1 MGIEYDDDK
10 RRRTL
15 QERGLD
21 MAHAAD
27 IFRGYTFTVEDQRWN
42 YGEQRFVTRGVLDDD
57 VVVVVWTPRND
68 ARRII
73 SIRRASR
80 NEREDYRQR
89 LGSEQV

>member
-27 IFRGYTFTVEDQRWN
+27 IFRGYTFTVEDQRGIMVN
-42 YGEQRFVTRGVLDDD
+42 RDL
-57 VVVVVWTPRND
+57 
-68 ARRII
+68 
-73 SIRRASR
+73 
-80 NEREDYRQR
+80 
-89 LGSEQV
+89 